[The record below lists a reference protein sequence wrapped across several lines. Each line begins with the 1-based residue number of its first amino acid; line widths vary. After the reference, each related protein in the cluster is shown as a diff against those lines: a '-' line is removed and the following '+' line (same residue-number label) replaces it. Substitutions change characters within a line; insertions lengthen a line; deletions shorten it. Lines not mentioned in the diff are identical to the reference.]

1 MESSRLIF
9 PRINGPIENFTKD
22 LEVTRDLGNRA
33 SPVNQAYVKRPYDST
48 KKVTR
53 RS

>member
-1 MESSRLIF
+1 MESSCLIF

-33 SPVNQAYVKRPYDST
+33 SPVNQVHVKRP
-48 KKVTR
+48 
-53 RS
+53 